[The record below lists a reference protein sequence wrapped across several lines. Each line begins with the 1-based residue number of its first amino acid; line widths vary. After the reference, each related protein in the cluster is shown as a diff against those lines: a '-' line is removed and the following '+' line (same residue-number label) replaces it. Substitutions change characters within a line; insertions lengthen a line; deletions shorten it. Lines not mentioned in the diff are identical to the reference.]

1 MARLFSEVG
10 DALVADLQFADFNQ
24 AFRFMTLVA
33 ELAEAQQHHPEWRN
47 VYDRV
52 SVRLTTHDAGNRITD
67 LDRNLAASIEAHPDI
82 QCLGAR
88 VL

>member
-1 MARLFSEVG
+1 MGTLFSEVA
-10 DALVADLQFADFNQ
+10 DALVADLEFDDFIQ
-24 AFRFMTLVA
+24 AFHFMTLVA

-47 VYDRV
+47 VYNRV
-52 SVRLTTHDAGNRITD
+52 AVRLTTHDAGNQITE
-67 LDRNLAASIEAHPDI
+67 LDRRLAASIEAHPGI

>member
-1 MARLFSEVG
+1 MFTQVG
-10 DALVADLQFADFNQ
+10 DALVADLQFADFKQ

-47 VYDRV
+47 VYNRV
-52 SVRLTTHDAGNRITD
+52 SIRLMTHDAGNRITE
-67 LDRNLAASIEAHPDI
+67 LDRKLAASIEAHPDI